1 MRQESIKA
9 FTARISQANG
19 SELTVIIYD
28 ILIETTEE
36 GIAFLKSGEEEE
48 ALHSFRIAQKCLAE
62 LMNSL
67 YFGYGIAKQLFSLYS
82 YMNKQYIETIR
93 KKDLGEIPELL
104 EMIRTMRNS
113 FQEVAK
119 QDKRSPLMENTQKIY
134 AGLTYGRGTLNE
146 IDLDVNSAKRG
157 FMA

>member
-1 MRQESIKA
+1 M
-9 FTARISQANG
+9 
-19 SELTVIIYD
+19 
-28 ILIETTEE
+28 
-36 GIAFLKSGEEEE
+36 KSGEEEE
-48 ALHSFRIAQKCLAE
+48 ALHSFRIAQRCLAE

-82 YMNKQYIETIR
+82 YMNKQYLETIR
-93 KKDLGEIPELL
+93 KKELGEVPELL
-104 EMIRTMRNS
+104 EMVRTLRNS
-113 FQEVAK
+113 FQEVAR

-146 IDLDVNSAKRG
+146 IDLDANSGRRG